1 MILRG
6 VDNFVSPDK
15 IPGVNMEY
23 GSSICKIK
31 AFRKWYPA
39 LAPKRTEPIIPYVL
53 HAISRI

>member
-1 MILRG
+1 
-6 VDNFVSPDK
+6 
-15 IPGVNMEY
+15 MEY

-39 LAPKRTEPIIPYVL
+39 LAPKRTEPIIRYVL